1 MLLPDLYANGLVT
14 LPAILLLA
22 LIIDAVVGD
31 MGRVFRIVPHPVAL
45 VGGTAAWLE
54 RRLNRPRRSRRARAI
69 RGLMVAVAL
78 PALAAAVGWGIA
90 AGAARVPYGQA
101 IELAVVAV
109 LVAQRSLFD
118 HVRRVGRALTRDG
131 LGGGRAAVRHIVG
144 RDPDGLDEHGV
155 ARAAI
160 ESLAENF
167 ADSVVAPA
175 FWYLLFGLPGLLA
188 YKCVNTLDSML
199 GHRSPRYAAFGA
211 ASARLDDVMNLVPA
225 RIAAAMIA
233 GAALFAP
240 QGRPGR
246 AVIVMV
252 RDARKHPSPN
262 AGWPEAAM
270 AGALGVALLGPRRY
284 DGEVADGPWLGAEFT
299 ARATPV
305 DIGRALYVFTVAC
318 LLDGA
323 LIVALAVLVRFS

>member
-1 MLLPDLYANGLVT
+1 
-14 LPAILLLA
+14 
-22 LIIDAVVGD
+22 
-31 MGRVFRIVPHPVAL
+31 
-45 VGGTAAWLE
+45 
-54 RRLNRPRRSRRARAI
+54 
-69 RGLMVAVAL
+69 
-78 PALAAAVGWGIA
+78 
-90 AGAARVPYGQA
+90 
-101 IELAVVAV
+101 
-109 LVAQRSLFD
+109 
-118 HVRRVGRALTRDG
+118 
-131 LGGGRAAVRHIVG
+131 
-144 RDPDGLDEHGV
+144 
-155 ARAAI
+155 
-160 ESLAENF
+160 
-167 ADSVVAPA
+167 
-175 FWYLLFGLPGLLA
+175 
-188 YKCVNTLDSML
+188 
-199 GHRSPRYAAFGA
+199 
-211 ASARLDDVMNLVPA
+211 
-225 RIAAAMIA
+225 MIA

-299 ARATPV
+299 ARVTPV